1 MAEYRIALAGNP
13 NSGKTTL
20 LNALTGT
27 RHSVGNW
34 PGVTVEKKEGQMHR
48 GGDLIR
54 LVDLPG
60 VYSLSPY
67 TLEERIA
74 RSYLLEDDPQVVIN
88 LVDACNLERNL
99 YLTLQ
104 LLELQRPMVIAL
116 NMMDEAR
123 NKGYT
128 ISAEILAQRLGVP
141 VVPIAAI
148 DGQGIDTLLETA
160 LDIARGTVAVS
171 PATIGYGT
179 DLESMIGRLEREIQE
194 HGISGRAPAR
204 WIALKALEQDEE
216 LGTLISPSA
225 ERYLKIE
232 NNYADAIANGKY
244 RYIAQLMQEVLHKP
258 AEGAYAM
265 TDRVDGLLLHR
276 WLGIPIFLTIMA
288 LVFKLTFDVGGFFV
302 DGLDGFF
309 SITLSDAVRTLL
321 TRADVADW
329 LIRLLVDGIIGGVGG
344 VLTFVPNI
352 AILFLAISLL
362 EDSGYMARVA
372 FLLDSG
378 MQRLGLSGKAFIP
391 MVLGFGC
398 NVPGIMATRAMDNER
413 DRLITILIN
422 PFMSC
427 GARFPVYVLIASA
440 FFPGHEALVT
450 YSLYLLGILVA
461 LVVAWTLRKTVL
473 GGEETHFI
481 MELPPYRLPKLRFLG
496 IHVWERV
503 QGYLVK
509 AGTVIFGASVILWFL
524 VSFNGAGPAEITES
538 FGAQF
543 GRLAAPL
550 FGPLGFGTWEASLSL
565 FTGIIAK
572 EIIVANMA
580 IIYGIGADP
589 SAGAFY
595 AALSGTFT
603 PLTAYVLLVFVLL
616 YTPCVGVI
624 GVIRRETG
632 SWKWTA
638 FSVFFQFSVAW
649 LVAFGV
655 YRLGLLLGF

>member
-1 MAEYRIALAGNP
+1 MTAYHFALAGNP

-34 PGVTVEKKEGQMHR
+34 PGVTVEKKEGQLQR
-48 GGDLIR
+48 GENLIR

-74 RSYLLEDDPQVVIN
+74 RSYLLEEQPQVVIN

-104 LLELQRPMVIAL
+104 LMELGRPMVVAL

-123 NKGYT
+123 SKGYE
-128 ISAEILAQRLGVP
+128 ISVEALEALLGIP

-148 DGQGIDTLLETA
+148 DAQGIDTLLEKA
-160 LDIARGTVAVS
+160 QAVARGEAGGAAAPVD
-171 PATIGYGT
+171 YGT
-179 DLESMIGRLEREIQE
+179 DLERMIARLQGEITE
-194 HGISGRAPAR
+194 HGITHRAPAR
-204 WIALKALEQDEE
+204 WIALKALEQDEG
-216 LGTLISPSA
+216 LGQLA
-225 ERYLKIE
+225 GALGEQYLRVE
-232 NNYADAIANGKY
+232 NNYAEAIANGKY
-244 RYIAQLMQEVLHKP
+244 RFIARVVAEALKKP
-258 AEGAYAM
+258 AQGSYDL
-265 TDRVDGLLLHR
+265 TDRIDGVLLHP
-276 WLGIPIFLTIMA
+276 WLGIPIFLLIMG
-288 LVFKLTFDVGGFFV
+288 LVFKLTFDLGGFFV
-302 DGLDGFF
+302 QGLDGFF
-309 SITLSDAVRTLL
+309 SVTLSGAVRAGLE
-321 TRADVADW
+321 AIGVAPW
-329 LIRLLVDGIIGGVGG
+329 LIRLLVDGVIGGVGG

-378 MQRLGLSGKAFIP
+378 MQRLGLTGKAFIP

-422 PFMSC
+422 PFISC

-440 FFPGHEALVT
+440 FFPGREALVT

-461 LVVAWTLRKTVL
+461 LLVAWTLRHTVM
-473 GGEETHFI
+473 GGDKTHFI
-481 MELPPYRLPKLRFLG
+481 MELPPYRMPKLRFLG
-496 IHVWERV
+496 LHVWERV

-524 VSFNGAGPAEITES
+524 VSFSFQGPAPITES
-538 FGAQF
+538 LGADF
-543 GRLAAPL
+543 GRLAAPI
-550 FGPLGFGTWEASLSL
+550 FAPLGFGTWEASLSL
-565 FTGIIAK
+565 FTGIIGK

-580 IIYGIGADP
+580 IIYGIGAEP

-595 AALSGTFT
+595 EALSGTFT

-624 GVIRRETG
+624 GVIRRETN
-632 SWKWTA
+632 SWGWTA
-638 FSVFFQFSVAW
+638 FSVLFQFSVAW
-649 LVAFGV
+649 VAAFGI